1 MTQQLKIRKPDDWH
15 LHLRDGAMLAGVLPY
30 TSHHFGRAIIMPN
43 LVPPVKTVED
53 ARQYRERI
61 MSAIPESDCFTPLMT
76 CYLSDDTSPQDL
88 IAGFKQGLFKAAKL
102 YPAHAT
108 TNSAHGVTSID
119 AIMPVLDAMQK
130 EGMPLLIHGEVT
142 DASVDVFDREARFI
156 ETTLA
161 SLVKRLPQL
170 KIVLE
175 HATTAEAA
183 EFVIASG
190 ENIAATVTPQHV
202 LCDRN
207 ALFKGGIRPHYYC
220 LPILKRESYRSMLA
234 KTVISG
240 HPRFFLG
247 TDSAPHECA
256 RKENACGCAGVFN
269 ASVAIQAYAM
279 LFDQYNALQH
289 LEAFCSLN
297 GPAFYGL
304 PVNEEFITLERRPY
318 EVPMSIPVEGEG
330 KLVPF
335 MAGEVLPWS
344 IVDEY

>member
-15 LHLRDGAMLAGVLPY
+15 LHLRDGAMLKGVLPQ
-30 TSHHFGRAIIMPN
+30 SSRHFSRAIIMPN
-43 LVPPVKTVED
+43 LVPPVKTTKE
-53 ARQYRERI
+53 AEAYRQRI
-61 MSAIPESDCFTPLMT
+61 VAAIPVGDNFTPLMT
-76 CYLSDDTSPQDL
+76 CYLSDDTSVTDL
-88 IAGFKQGLFKAAKL
+88 ISGFNQGLFRAAKL

-119 AIMPVLDAMQK
+119 AIMPVLEAMQQA
-130 EGMPLLIHGEVT
+130 GMPLLIHGEVT
-142 DASVDVFDREARFI
+142 SSEVDVFDREARFI
-156 ETTLA
+156 ETVLTP
-161 SLVKRLPQL
+161 LVKRLPQL
-170 KIVLE
+170 RIVLE

-183 EFVIASG
+183 EFVIAGSD
-190 ENIAATVTPQHV
+190 NIAATVTPQHL

-220 LPILKRESYRSMLA
+220 LPILKREKHRAKLA
-234 KTVISG
+234 ETVTSG

-256 RKENACGCAGVFN
+256 RKESSCGCAGVFN
-269 ASVAIQAYAM
+269 ASVAIQAYAT
-279 LFDQYNALQH
+279 LFDQHNALQH

-297 GPAFYGL
+297 GPKFYRL

-318 EVPMSIPVEGEG
+318 AVPLEIPIEGEG

-335 MAGEVLPWS
+335 MAGETLPWS
-344 IVDEY
+344 IVD